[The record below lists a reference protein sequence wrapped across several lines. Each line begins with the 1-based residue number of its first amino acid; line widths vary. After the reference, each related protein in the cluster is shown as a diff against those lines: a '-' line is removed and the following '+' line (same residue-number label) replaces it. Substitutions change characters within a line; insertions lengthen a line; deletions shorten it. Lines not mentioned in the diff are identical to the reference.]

1 MAKETVTGATVEE
14 PEVTATAEEPTLPES
29 TTQDSTKKLEEVEA
43 QIKEFSEQLQ
53 SELKRR
59 QEVEAQLKQE
69 SEARTKA
76 EQAKE
81 LEERKYKGLQRETN
95 IKADT
100 IKRLESQLV
109 ASATTTNQL
118 RNIEKLVAKVA
129 EHTLD
134 PDQVAS
140 ITREV
145 EQEAKNQELERLRTQ
160 VAQQAQTS
168 PSNLDPEYRFALY
181 NKWFRQDFPDVNP
194 FDLSFEEW
202 HVNGA
207 DSEPEWV
214 ALVRAEFE
222 KRQPSKKKAELNA
235 TDVAQVRADIE
246 AQIAAQREESQKQ
259 VAAMAET
266 LRKTQ
271 EELEETK
278 RLAQEQLNR
287 TKGMDKGLES
297 VGEPGTPSS
306 TKKIIAE
313 LASLNDEDL
322 YSKDP
327 KVREAYSK
335 KVNDRGL
342 RDKLIADMM
351 AKQPKQ

>member
-1 MAKETVTGATVEE
+1 MAKETVTGATVED
-14 PEVTATAEEPTLPES
+14 PEVTAKAEGTESAES

-43 QIKEFSEQLQ
+43 QIKQFSDQLAA
-53 SELKRR
+53 ELKRR
-59 QEVEAQLKQE
+59 QEVEAKLTE
-69 SEARTKA
+69 EAEARKKA

-100 IKRLESQLV
+100 IKRLEAQIV
-109 ASATTTNQL
+109 ANAATQNQL
-118 RNIEKLVAKVA
+118 KNIEKLVAKVA

-134 PDQVAS
+134 PEQVAT

-145 EQEAKNQELERLRTQ
+145 EAEARNQELERLRTQ
-160 VAQQAQTS
+160 VAQQAQS
-168 PSNLDPEYRFALY
+168 PQNLDPQYRFNLY
-181 NKWFRQDFPDVNP
+181 NRWFRQDFPDVNP

-207 DSEPEWV
+207 DTEEEWV
-214 ALVRAEFE
+214 ALVRTEFE
-222 KRQPSKKKAELNA
+222 KRQPSNKKAEPNV
-235 TDVAQVRADIE
+235 TDIAAQVRADIE
-246 AQIAAQREESQKQ
+246 AQIAAQREESEKR

-287 TKGMDKGLES
+287 SKGMDRSLES
-297 VGEPGTPSS
+297 VGEPGTTTS
-306 TKKIIAE
+306 TKKLITE

-335 KVNDRGL
+335 RVNSKEL

-351 AKQPKQ
+351 AKQSR